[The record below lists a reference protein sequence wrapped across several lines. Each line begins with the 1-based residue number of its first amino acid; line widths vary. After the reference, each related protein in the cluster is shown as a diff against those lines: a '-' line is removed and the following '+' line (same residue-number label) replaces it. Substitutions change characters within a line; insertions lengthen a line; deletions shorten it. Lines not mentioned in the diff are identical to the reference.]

1 MIKRPVLRWHG
12 GKYRLAPWIVSHFP
26 PHRIYTEAF
35 GGAASVLMYKTRSY
49 AEIYN
54 DLCGEVVNLFRVLRD
69 KELAESLQRALVLT
83 PFSREEFLLAYEK
96 SADPIEAARRL
107 VARCFMGFGSNAQNI
122 NLTTGF
128 RANSNRSHTTPAH
141 DWKNYPDFIPA
152 FVERLQGVVVENK
165 PAEEILIRHDAADA
179 LHYVDPPYPL
189 STRTDNSPDYNF
201 EMTDEQ
207 HRRLAQVL
215 RGLKGTVV
223 LSGYACPL
231 YDEELFPDWFRFE
244 RAAFADGALKRTEI
258 LWMNRCGSDLFLTT
272 ENRGAYAKSDV
283 G

>member
-12 GKYRLAPWIVSHFP
+12 GKFRLAPWIVSHFP

-35 GGAASVLMYKTRSY
+35 GGAASVLMCKTRSY

-69 KELAESLQRALVLT
+69 KEMAESLRRALVLT

-96 SADPIEAARRL
+96 SADPIEASRRL
-107 VARCFMGFGSNAQNI
+107 VVRCFMGFGSNAQNI

-152 FVERLQGVVVENK
+152 FVDRLRGVVVENK
-165 PAEEILIRHDAADA
+165 PAEEILLRHDAEDA

-272 ENRGAYAKSDV
+272 ENRGAYVLK
-283 G
+283 